1 LNFDDSY
8 RGEERFSLASLVLL
22 VIFVAAAGLI
32 VAAVIWRPWFGDD
45 SAPAIT
51 QPTAQAQQEVVAAD
65 ATPAPADP
73 NAPQGP

>member
-1 LNFDDSY
+1 MNFDDSY
-8 RGEERFSLASLVLL
+8 HGERFSLSSLLLL

-45 SAPAIT
+45 STAVA
-51 QPTAQAQQEVVAAD
+51 QPTAQAQQDVVAAD
-65 ATPAPADP
+65 ATPAPLADP